1 LNGQAVYQFNDNSTP
16 LRCAGLR
23 GNLLNSDTL
32 TNTFDAANRLI
43 EMERAGSTLEPIYNG
58 VGDRV
63 DR

>member
-1 LNGQAVYQFNDNSTP
+1 LNGQAVYQFDPN
-16 LRCAGLR
+16 

-32 TNTFDAANRLI
+32 TNTFDAANHLI
-43 EMERAGSTLEPIYNG
+43 EMEQAGTVLEPIYNG